1 MAEGYKAWAANDIL
15 NAADLNDYAS
25 TQSVMRFAN
34 AAGRDAALTSLVV
47 KEGMVAY
54 LKDSNILTVNTDGTT
69 SGWREVSPAETSSLK
84 DASVTEAKIANGAVT
99 TGKIADG
106 TIVNADISASAAID
120 SDKLVAGGAWTSYT
134 PVWTNNGSVSLAG
147 GSSGK
152 YWVLGKT
159 VHMVIDITAAS
170 ANTGG
175 AGAWTFSIPL
185 GTIKGS
191 ATGSG
196 VRYTVATTGYFS
208 YIVLGQNAGTTVNI
222 VPTSTSA
229 QFFMFGNIATGDRIV
244 LSCTYERN

>member
-1 MAEGYKAWAANDIL
+1 
-15 NAADLNDYAS
+15 
-25 TQSVMRFAN
+25 MRFAN
-34 AAGRDAALTSLVV
+34 AAGRDAALTSLIV

-134 PVWTNNGSVSLAG
+134 PVWTSASAVSLAG

-152 YWVLGKT
+152 YWVMGKT
-159 VHMVIDITAAS
+159 VHMVIDITAA
-170 ANTGG
+170 ANNGSS
-175 AGAWTFSIPL
+175 GAWTFSIPL

-196 VRYTVATTGYFS
+196 VRYTVATTAYFS
-208 YIVLGQNAGTTVNI
+208 YIVLGQNGGTTVNL

-229 QFFMFGNIATGDRIV
+229 QFFMFGSVFTGDRIV